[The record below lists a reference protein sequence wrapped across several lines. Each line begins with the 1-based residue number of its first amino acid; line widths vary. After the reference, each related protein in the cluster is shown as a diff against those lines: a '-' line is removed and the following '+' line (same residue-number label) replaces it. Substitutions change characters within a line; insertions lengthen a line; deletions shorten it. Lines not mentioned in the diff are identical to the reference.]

1 MQENWRWTTGTVA
14 VRKDGAMSQSEI
26 GNEVTRGSLGTVVV
40 IEDDVNIG
48 ELVRLYLANAG
59 FRVLIAGDAM
69 TGMALIDTERPLLV
83 LMDIGLP
90 GPIDGL
96 EACRQIR
103 KRDSLPIIVITAR
116 GDEADRILGLE
127 IGADDYV
134 TKPFSPKELV
144 ARVKTILR
152 RTEGYK
158 DESDE
163 ARVVGLLSLDPKRRE
178 VTLDGKA
185 VIFTAREF
193 DLLDFFLTH
202 TGVVHSRRQILD
214 GVWGRGWF
222 GDDRT
227 VDVHV
232 RQLRRKLGES
242 LPLTTV
248 WGVGYRCD

>member
-1 MQENWRWTTGTVA
+1 MQGTAHWV
-14 VRKDGAMSQSEI
+14 KMSDVSSEDLS
-26 GNEVTRGSLGTVVV
+26 NEPMRATVGTIVV
-40 IEDDVNIG
+40 IEDDANIA
-48 ELVRLYLANAG
+48 ELVKLYLSNAG
-59 FRVLIAGDAM
+59 FRVLLAGDAR
-69 TGMALIDTERPLLV
+69 TGMTLIDQERPLLV
-83 LMDIGLP
+83 LMDVGLP

-103 KRDSLPIIVITAR
+103 KHDSVPIIVITAR
-116 GDEADRILGLE
+116 GDEADRINGLE

-144 ARVKTILR
+144 ARVRTILR
-152 RTEGYK
+152 RIDSFHE
-158 DESDE
+158 DAQEIQ
-163 ARVVGLLSLDPKRRE
+163 VVGALSLDAKRRE
-178 VTLDGKA
+178 VTLNGEL
-185 VIFTAREF
+185 VVMTAREF
-193 DLLDFFLTH
+193 DLLEFFLSH
-202 TGVVHSRRQILD
+202 RGVVHSRRQILD

-232 RQLRRKLGES
+232 RQLRRKLDDA